1 MTPRPARKTR
11 RRRPAAPQLMRRP
24 RRLTPKKPGTA
35 AGPRR
40 TALPGFVEPQL
51 ATLIAKAPD
60 SARWIHEIKF
70 DGYRIQARLE
80 HGKVKLM
87 TRKGLD
93 WTDKFPTVAEAV
105 AGLPADTALMDGEL
119 VSEDKDGVSR
129 FSLLQQDLKDGRHD
143 RMVYY
148 AFDLLH
154 CDGADLKPLPLT
166 ARKAALGRLLARA
179 HGAVRFSE
187 SLTERGSV
195 LLKQACKMG
204 LEGIIS
210 KVADAPY
217 RSGRGHDWLKS
228 KCSNR
233 QEFVVAGFT
242 PSTADAH
249 AVGALVLGV
258 YRRGKLHYAGRT
270 GTGFTHQTARSR
282 RARAGTRRSTPCPR
296 KSAAAAGR
304 SGSIRKWWWRSIF
317 AAGPTATACDRPR
330 SRACATTSRPD
341 RWCGRR
347 RHEGGPAEP
356 GKAARRPRRARGR
369 HVRRR
374 QAHASRPHL
383 LERCRRQQERPRPIL
398 RKGLEMDAAACRRP
412 RHRRG
417 ALPGRRRRPVL
428 LPEARAPGHPHRI
441 PASGAGKGRQGHRR
455 RRPRRHHR
463 AGAGRRAGN
472 PRAWLEHRRSR
483 QRRPPGVR
491 PRSRARH
498 GLCRRRRG
506 GARGAG
512 PAQARQAD
520 ELRQDHRRQGATRG
534 GADQARTLGGRQ
546 GVLPYGGAEH
556 GEGRPRTLSRHR
568 DQGAAAQP
576 HFRRLP
582 AQQPRGDGDCALLL
596 AGAPR
601 RAGGAAGGLV
611 RARLAQERQPIHR
624 AKCHAAAVEA
634 AQRPLGEHGPH
645 QTGSAALQVKPAVIP
660 ELRHRLT
667 R

>member
-270 GTGFTHQTARSR
+270 GTGFTHQTARELYR
-282 RARAGTRRSTPCPR
+282 ALKARARRDSPLDSVPKEER
-296 KSAAAAGR
+296 
-304 SGSIRKWWWRSIF
+304 
-317 AAGPTATACDRPR
+317 
-330 SRACATTSRPD
+330 
-341 RWCGRR
+341 GRR
-347 RHEGGPAEP
+347 GPIWVDPKMVVEVDF
-356 GKAARRPRRARGR
+356 RGWTHGDR
-369 HVRRR
+369 VR
-374 QAHASRPHL
+374 QASF
-383 LERCRRQQERPRPIL
+383 Q
-398 RKGLEMDAAACRRP
+398 
-412 RHRRG
+412 
-417 ALPGRRRRPVL
+417 
-428 LPEARAPGHPHRI
+428 
-441 PASGAGKGRQGHRR
+441 
-455 RRPRRHHR
+455 
-463 AGAGRRAGN
+463 
-472 PRAWLEHRRSR
+472 
-483 QRRPPGVR
+483 GVR
-491 PRSRARH
+491 HDKP
-498 GLCRRRRG
+498 
-506 GARGAG
+506 
-512 PAQARQAD
+512 ARQ
-520 ELRQDHRRQGATRG
+520 
-534 GADQARTLGGRQ
+534 
-546 GVLPYGGAEH
+546 V
-556 GEGRPRTLSRHR
+556 
-568 DQGAAAQP
+568 
-576 HFRRLP
+576 
-582 AQQPRGDGDCALLL
+582 
-596 AGAPR
+596 
-601 RAGGAAGGLV
+601 V
-611 RARLAQERQPIHR
+611 REKTA
-624 AKCHAAAVEA
+624 
-634 AQRPLGEHGPH
+634 
-645 QTGSAALQVKPAVIP
+645 
-660 ELRHRLT
+660 
-667 R
+667 